1 MKKNN
6 NNNNIR
12 SQWTL
17 CRTRYIPYRSH
28 LERETEDLREI
39 RNENYG
45 VSGRYYGVVGSIR
58 REIGQCELIELD
70 IDGVY
75 KLGEIRDK

>member
-1 MKKNN
+1 M
-6 NNNNIR
+6 
-12 SQWTL
+12 
-17 CRTRYIPYRSH
+17 
-28 LERETEDLREI
+28 ERETEDLREI
-39 RNENYG
+39 RNGNYG